1 MRRFAVSLL
10 AAASLVTAA
19 LAEDVTIATAQGEA
33 TVAAP
38 PAKVVAFDVAAI
50 DTLTA
55 LGVPLAGVPD
65 NLYIPALKE
74 NPALKVDTVGTLFE
88 PDLEKLAGIAPDL
101 IVVGSRSAAQKGA
114 VEQVAPTIDMTIGPD
129 LIPEAEARLA
139 TYGTLFGKTQEAAAL
154 KTALDEKLAA
164 LKAAGDGMGTALIV
178 MTNGPKLAAYGTG
191 SRFGWLHDQTGLT
204 PAIADLKADEGHGNV
219 LTHEAIAQANPD
231 WLLVLDRGAA
241 VGEDGPSA
249 EATLKSPLVE
259 GTNAWKNGN
268 VVYLPAAELYI
279 GGGGY
284 GSLIAVVDTLTGAL
298 SK

>member
-1 MRRFAVSLL
+1 MRRFAASLL

-19 LAEDVTIATAQGEA
+19 LAEDVTIATAQGQA
-33 TVAAP
+33 TIAAP

-55 LGVPLAGVPD
+55 LGVALAGVPD
-65 NLYIPALKE
+65 NLYIPSLKD
-74 NPALKVDTVGTLFE
+74 NPALKVATVGTLFE

-101 IVVGSRSAAQKGA
+101 IVVGSRSAAQKDA
-114 VEQVAPTIDMTIGPD
+114 VAQVAPTIDMTIGPD

-139 TYGTLFGKTQEAAAL
+139 AYGTLFGKTAEAKAL
-154 KTALDEKLAA
+154 KATLDEKLAA
-164 LKAAGDGMGTALIV
+164 LKAAGEGKGTALIV
-178 MTNGPKLAAYGTG
+178 MTNGTKLAAYGTG
-191 SRFGWLHDQTGLT
+191 SRFGWLHTQTGLA
-204 PAIADLKADEGHGNV
+204 PAIADLQAEQGHGNV
-219 LTHEAIAQANPD
+219 LTHEAIAQADPD

-241 VGEDGPSA
+241 VGEDGQSA

-259 GTNAWKNGN
+259 GTKAWKNGN

-284 GSLIAVVDTLTGAL
+284 SSLVAVIDTLTAAL
-298 SK
+298 AK